1 VGLFSSLVTWPL
13 APVRGVVALGELI
26 QRRVNEELN
35 NPARTRRLLEDLE
48 EARRRGEIT
57 PEQERQAQ
65 EQILATRMPQGAA
78 HNTPHEDG

>member
-57 PEQERQAQ
+57 PEQESQAQ
-65 EQILATRMPQGAA
+65 EQILATRMSPGAA
-78 HNTPHEDG
+78 HNTPDEDG

>member
-13 APVRGVVALGELI
+13 APVRGVIALGELI
-26 QRRVNEELN
+26 QRRVNEEAHD
-35 NPARTRRLLEDLE
+35 PARTRRLLEDLE
-48 EARRRGEIT
+48 DARKRGEIT

-65 EQILATRMPQGAA
+65 EQILTTRMSPGTD

>member
-1 VGLFSSLVTWPL
+1 VGLLSSLVTWPL
-13 APVRGVVALGELI
+13 APVRGVIALGELI
-26 QRRVNEELN
+26 QRRVDEEVH

-48 EARRRGEIT
+48 DARRRGEIT

-65 EQILATRMPQGAA
+65 EQILTTRMSPGAA